1 MEVVSRVVDMNLLAS
16 FVGGVALLAV
26 DKHMKY
32 NVNVNEMK
40 WIYPEVFR
48 TKLVS
53 PISVV
58 QW

>member
-40 WIYPEVFR
+40 
-48 TKLVS
+48 
-53 PISVV
+53 
-58 QW
+58 